1 MRASIAGADHDV
13 MKVVVFAHTP
23 PPFHGQSYMVKLMLA
38 GLREAGRSNPT
49 RRLQLF
55 HVDAKL
61 SSNLETIGKF
71 RWSKVLLLLK
81 YCFKA
86 WRHRF
91 THQADAF
98 YYIPAPGKRNALYRD
113 WIVMFF
119 CRPIF
124 KKIILHWHAVGLG
137 EWIEKE
143 AVGWERWITYRLL
156 GGADLSIVLSEFGR
170 ADAMRLF
177 PRKIDIVA
185 NGIPDPCPDFDQ
197 SVLPERQRRFRE
209 RNEGRQKNFTVLF
222 VGACTA
228 AKGVFATLDAVAIL
242 NQRWNARRS
251 LITARLIIAGDF
263 ASPKEREQFQNRI
276 RQPDLNGAPTGES
289 VSYEGFV
296 AGEAKNK
303 LFRKAD
309 CLCFPTRYA
318 AEGQPVTILEA
329 LAFGLSIVATR
340 WRGIPELL
348 AGSEAQLIDNQDPAS
363 VADSLEKLAMM
374 ESAISSRKVF
384 FENYRLERFVDNLQ
398 KAIATIAE

>member
-1 MRASIAGADHDV
+1 

-49 RRLQLF
+49 RHLQLF

-177 PRKIDIVA
+177 PRKIDVVA

-222 VGACTA
+222 VGACTED
-228 AKGVFATLDAVAIL
+228 KGLFVTLEAVALINHRL
-242 NQRWNARRS
+242 RGERS
-251 LITARLIIAGDF
+251 PI
-263 ASPKEREQFQNRI
+263 
-276 RQPDLNGAPTGES
+276 S
-289 VSYEGFV
+289 VLLMV
-296 AGEAKNK
+296 AGEFVSAEDRQRFDDRIVRSDLQEAVNAETHQPAPLVRHVGFVSGDSKND
-303 LFRKAD
+303 LFRHSD
-309 CLCFPTRYA
+309 CLCFPSLYV
-318 AEGQPVTILEA
+318 AEGQPVTIIEA
-329 LAFGLSIVATR
+329 LAFGLPVVATR
-340 WRGIPELL
+340 WRGIPDLLKGADARFIDRQDSNELANVLEEVVRAELTMAGRKLFL
-348 AGSEAQLIDNQDPAS
+348 ARYGLDKYLDG
-363 VADSLEKLAMM
+363 
-374 ESAISSRKVF
+374 
-384 FENYRLERFVDNLQ
+384 LERVL
-398 KAIATIAE
+398 AAV

>member
-1 MRASIAGADHDV
+1 

-23 PPFHGQSYMVKLMLA
+23 PPFHGQSYMVKLMLD
-38 GLREAGRSNPT
+38 GLRERQRLVGSSD
-49 RRLQLF
+49 LQLF
-55 HVDAKL
+55 HVDSKL
-61 SSNLETIGKF
+61 SSNLEAIGEF
-71 RWSKVLLLLK
+71 QWSKLILLLK
-81 YCFKA
+81 YCARAYFC
-86 WRHRF
+86 RF
-91 THQADAF
+91 VHGADTL
-98 YYIPAPGKRNALYRD
+98 YYVPAPGLRAALYRD

-124 KKIILHWHAVGLG
+124 KKVILHWHAVGLG
-137 EWIEKE
+137 EWLETTARRWEKR
-143 AVGWERWITYRLL
+143 VSLWLL
-156 GGADLSIVLSEFGR
+156 GNVDLSIILSDFSR
-170 ADAMRLF
+170 IDATRF
-177 PRKIDIVA
+177 SPRRIEVVP
-185 NGIPDPCPDFDQ
+185 NGIPDPCPDFQ
-197 SVLPERQRRFRE
+197 ESILPDRRRRFRE
-209 RNEGRQKNFTVLF
+209 RSEGKPTDFTILF
-222 VGACTA
+222 FSACTA
-228 AKGVFATLDAVAIL
+228 AKGVFATLDAIAIL
-242 NQRWNARRS
+242 NQRLNARRS
-251 LITARLIIAGDF
+251 LMTARLIIAGDF
-263 ASPKEREQFQNRI
+263 ASPKEREKFQDRI
-276 RQPDLNGAPTGES
+276 RQADLNGVPSGER